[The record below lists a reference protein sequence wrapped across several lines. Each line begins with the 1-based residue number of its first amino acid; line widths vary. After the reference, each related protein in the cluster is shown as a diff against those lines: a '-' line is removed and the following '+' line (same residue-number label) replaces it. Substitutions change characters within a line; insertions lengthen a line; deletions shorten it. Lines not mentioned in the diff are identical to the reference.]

1 VVLLDQRGA
10 GRSEPVASLESNTT
24 QHLIADIE
32 TLRNHL
38 NIQQWHMVFGG
49 SWGSTLALA
58 YAEAHPSSLC
68 SLVLRGI
75 FLGMAWE
82 ADWTLRGFGAGT
94 VFPDAWEEYL
104 SFLPEDKRSDP
115 VTEYHRVLTTG
126 TREEQLKAAYYWNK
140 WELSISNL
148 VRPGD
153 AYDKL
158 DQEDW
163 NLQHARIE
171 AHYFANT
178 CFLAGEKE
186 LSRKENVAR
195 IAHLP
200 GEEGHKPA

>member
-1 VVLLDQRGA
+1 
-10 GRSEPVASLESNTT
+10 
-24 QHLIADIE
+24 
-32 TLRNHL
+32 
-38 NIQQWHMVFGG
+38 
-49 SWGSTLALA
+49 
-58 YAEAHPSSLC
+58 
-68 SLVLRGI
+68 
-75 FLGMAWE
+75 MAWE

-115 VTEYHRVLTTG
+115 VAEYHRILTTG
-126 TREEQLKAAYYWNK
+126 TREEQLKAAYHWNK

-171 AHYFANT
+171 AHYFVNT

-186 LSRKENVAR
+186 LSRKDNVER

-200 GEEGHKPA
+200 GEKSRMTRALDKDTDNLPVRIVQGRYDIVCPAAAAWTLHKALPKSKLVWTIAGHSANVCIPLLSLRYR